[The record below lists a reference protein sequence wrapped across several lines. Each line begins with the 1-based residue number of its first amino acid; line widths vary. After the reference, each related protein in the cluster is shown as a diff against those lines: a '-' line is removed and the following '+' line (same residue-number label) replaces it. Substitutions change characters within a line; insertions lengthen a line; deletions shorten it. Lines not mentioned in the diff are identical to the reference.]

1 VRRAVAGFVALLAVA
16 IVLYISPAAHADA
29 SSALQNVLS
38 ELQSLSNTQF
48 GEVVTWAQSGKP
60 FPNFVDPSTSQAE
73 TDILH
78 LMFDDRSAVFS
89 WLNGNGRDALYARGA
104 TQDEIGPNRPGADYP
119 ASTPT
124 PSPTPNPWRSIPLA
138 SQTLGGD
145 TQHRIR
151 ITSSFAAVAVD
162 GSGFVAC
169 FSFVNTAPL
178 VATEVDVSI
187 PIYDGNGSALGA
199 ISFQRTGTFSPNI
212 GIDSYA
218 SLNDWQNPA
227 FGPRSMMDGCIQ
239 KSYGSAQLPLLRANY
254 ASYVITRVQYQD
266 GSSI

>member
-1 VRRAVAGFVALLAVA
+1 MKRAVAGFVALLAVA
-16 IVLYISPAAHADA
+16 FVLCASPPAHADA

-38 ELQSLSNTQF
+38 ELQNLSDRQF
-48 GEVVTWAQSGKP
+48 LSVVAWVQSGQQ
-60 FPNFVDPSTSQAE
+60 FPNYDDEATTRAE
-73 TDILH
+73 TDINVLYE
-78 LMFDDRSAVFS
+78 DDKDALRS
-89 WLNGNGRDALYARGA
+89 WLTGNGRDALYARGA
-104 TQDEIGPNRPGADYP
+104 TQDEIGPGRPGADYP

-151 ITSSFAAVAVD
+151 ITNSFAAVAVD

-169 FSFVNTAPL
+169 FSFVNIAPL

-187 PIYDGNGSALGA
+187 PIYDGNGSSLGA

-218 SLNDWQNPA
+218 SLNDWQSPA

-254 ASYVITRVQYQD
+254 ASYAITRVQYRD
-266 GSSI
+266 GSAI